1 MSRFLDSLDATGQ
14 WNSTLANLML
24 RTHTS
29 QERLANLLR
38 TSKSSVNQMVKGR
51 KIPAWDD
58 FVAILQYFVE
68 QPAGLENWRSVSDW
82 AQAWNVA
89 QGGSENLRD
98 IYLYMEIFPNVPRPL
113 LLWTE
118 KYIRRGA
125 KLPDLVVMLRSMT
138 PDLPISPTALRFALQ
153 LLSGCP
159 DPSDIDVSRFE
170 QMLAEIRTIVTEN
183 SRKLTH
189 LSQRSGSKITLE
201 QAMPLAGYYLQW
213 KSQQLVTEWRQQ
225 PREPM
230 TGLVALVAAVAALP
244 ARAYLSIDDG
254 LIWAGMLALI
264 LWYHIPQ
271 IKSRTQDQLT
281 GKI

>member
-1 MSRFLDSLDATGQ
+1 MSRFLDSLDATNQ
-14 WNSTLANLML
+14 WNSTLANLMQ

-29 QERLANLLR
+29 QERLADLLR
-38 TSKSSVNQMVKGR
+38 TSKSSVNQMVNGR
-51 KIPAWDD
+51 KIPEWDY

-68 QPAGLENWRSVSDW
+68 QPAGLVTWQAVSDW

-89 QGGSENLRD
+89 QGGSGNLSD
-98 IYLYMEIFPNVPRPL
+98 IYLYMEIFPNVSRPL
-113 LLWTE
+113 LLWIE

-138 PDLPISPTALRFALQ
+138 PDLPISSTALRFALQ

-170 QMLAEIRTIVTEN
+170 RMLEEIRTIVSDN
-183 SRKLTH
+183 SRKLTDLRH
-189 LSQRSGSKITLE
+189 KLGSKITLK
-201 QAMPLAGYYLQW
+201 QAGPLPGYYLKW

-225 PREPM
+225 PREM
-230 TGLVALVAAVAALP
+230 VTGLVAIVTALAALP

-264 LWYHIPQ
+264 LWYHVPQ
-271 IKSRTQDQLT
+271 IKNRTQGQLT
-281 GKI
+281 K

>member
-1 MSRFLDSLDATGQ
+1 MSRFLDNLDATNR
-14 WNSTLANLML
+14 WNSTLANLMQ

-29 QERLANLLR
+29 QERLADLLR
-38 TSKSSVNQMVKGR
+38 ISKSSVNQMVKGG
-51 KIPAWDD
+51 KIPEWDY
-58 FVAILQYFVE
+58 FVTILQYFVE
-68 QPAGLENWRSVSDW
+68 QPAGLVTWQAVSDW

-89 QGGSENLRD
+89 QGGSGNLRD
-98 IYLYMEIFPNVPRPL
+98 IYLYAEIFPNVPRPL
-113 LLWTE
+113 LLWIE

-125 KLPDLVVMLRSMT
+125 ELPDLVVILRSMT

-170 QMLAEIRTIVTEN
+170 RMLDEIRTMVSDN

-189 LSQRSGSKITLE
+189 LSHKLGSKITFE
-201 QAMPLAGYYLQW
+201 QAGPLAGYYL
-213 KSQQLVTEWRQQ
+213 KLKFQQLVTEWRQQ
-225 PREPM
+225 PRETV

-264 LWYHIPQ
+264 LWYHVPQ
-271 IKSRTQDQLT
+271 IKSRGQGQLT
-281 GKI
+281 R